1 MNNWL
6 EINAAA
12 IRANLHQFQKLVGKQ
27 RTAVVLKSN
36 AYGHGLKQVY
46 EILKGENLKW
56 IATNYLTEAKKL
68 RELEFEGHILIV
80 GPIFSSE
87 LADALKLNCEVFV
100 SSHEVL
106 RTWVGMPSRPKA
118 HIKFDTGL
126 SRQGFS
132 HEQHLEI
139 IKTLKPAWRD
149 VAGVC
154 THFANVEDVLEQE
167 YAQLQLSRFALIK
180 QAFEKEGF
188 SGIFH
193 SAASASAL
201 ILPESHFDLCRI
213 GISLFGQWPS
223 NATKLSYANGHRKVI
238 DLEPAISWKSKV
250 QLVKSVKRG
259 EFIGYG
265 CTFRAA
271 KDMTIALVPVGYF
284 EGYPRI
290 CSNSQSYVLIGENR
304 CQITGR
310 ISMNMM
316 VADVS
321 HLPNV
326 ACEDEVVLIGRQG
339 SEYISA
345 TDVAGWA
352 QTIHYELLTRLNADI
367 PRLVINQ

>member
-36 AYGHGLKQVY
+36 AYGHGLQEVF

-56 IATNYLTEAKKL
+56 ICTNYLTEAKAL
-68 RELEFEGHILIV
+68 RQLGFDGHILNV
-80 GPIFSSE
+80 GPIFASE
-87 LADALKLNCEVFV
+87 LNDAVSLKCEVFI
-100 SSHEVL
+100 SSLEVL
-106 RTWVGMPSRPKA
+106 QSWLANSHRPKA

-126 SRQGFS
+126 SRQGFL
-132 HEQHLEI
+132 HEQHHEI
-139 IKTLKPAWRD
+139 IQALKPAWND

-180 QAFEKEGF
+180 QGFEREGF
-188 SGIFH
+188 KGLFH

-213 GISLFGQWPS
+213 GISLYGQWPS
-223 NATKLSYANGHRKVI
+223 NATKLSYANSHRKVI
-238 DLEPAISWKSKV
+238 ELEPAISWKSKV
-250 QLVKSVKRG
+250 QLVKPVKKG

-271 KDMTIALVPVGYF
+271 KDMKIALIPVGYF

-290 CSNSQSYVLIGENR
+290 CSNSQTYVLIGDNR

-321 HLPNV
+321 HLTQV
-326 ACEDEVVLIGRQG
+326 AANDEVVLMGRQG

-345 TDVAGWA
+345 TDVASWA

-367 PRLVINQ
+367 PRLVTNL